1 MKVKD
6 KVYGFWEIKE
16 EVLIDLIN
24 SKFIQRLKGVSQFG
38 LPSEYYHKKGFSSY
52 EHSIG
57 VLILLKK
64 LGANLKEQIS
74 GLLHDGS
81 HTAFSH
87 VVDWVLGDPTKEDY
101 QDKTHLESLTNSKV
115 PQILS
120 KYGFDY
126 KEVSDIE
133 RFFLLERKAP
143 DLCADRIDYSLREFR
158 TEGKDVGDLVKNLDT
173 KDNEIVFKTFKSA
186 DFFGREYSRLQEEHW
201 AGSEAR
207 ARYYFLANIL
217 KEAMNKRIISVED
230 LVGGEDYPL
239 IELIK
244 SKDLVLS
251 EKLGFLKN
259 GFGIKEVEKG
269 GIVLEKK
276 FRYVD
281 PKVLINGKAKKL
293 SQLSL
298 NYKLLLK
305 EQKENSK
312 IIKRILIKKK

>member
-38 LPSEYYHKKGFSSY
+38 LPSEYYHKKGFSRY

-158 TEGKDVGDLVKNLDT
+158 TEGKDVGDLVK
-173 KDNEIVFKTFKSA
+173 I
-186 DFFGREYSRLQEEHW
+186 
-201 AGSEAR
+201 
-207 ARYYFLANIL
+207 
-217 KEAMNKRIISVED
+217 
-230 LVGGEDYPL
+230 
-239 IELIK
+239 
-244 SKDLVLS
+244 
-251 EKLGFLKN
+251 
-259 GFGIKEVEKG
+259 
-269 GIVLEKK
+269 
-276 FRYVD
+276 
-281 PKVLINGKAKKL
+281 
-293 SQLSL
+293 
-298 NYKLLLK
+298 
-305 EQKENSK
+305 
-312 IIKRILIKKK
+312 